1 MQQVYIIIENGVSYP
16 NAYFSYNLAV
26 NAVKLKYT
34 DWDENSI
41 NEIDVPENK
50 SDGITEL
57 YIEKGI
63 YITIYKLPII
73 FC

>member
-1 MQQVYIIIENGVSYP
+1 MEQIYIVIENGVAYP

-26 NAVKLKYT
+26 TAVKLKYD

-41 NEIDVPENK
+41 NEIEVPENN
-50 SDGITEL
+50 SSGITEL
-57 YIEKGI
+57 YIEKEI
-63 YITIYKLPII
+63 YITIYKLPIL

>member
-1 MQQVYIIIENGVSYP
+1 MEQIYIVVENGVSYP

-26 NAVKLKYT
+26 SAVKLKHN
-34 DWDENSI
+34 DWDENHL
-41 NEIDVPENK
+41 NEIDIPENNN
-50 SDGITEL
+50 SNITEL

-63 YITIYKLPII
+63 YINIYKLHIL

>member
-1 MQQVYIIIENGVSYP
+1 MEHVYIIIENGVSYL

-26 NAVKLKYT
+26 NAVKLKYD
-34 DWDENSI
+34 DWNSNPI
-41 NEIDVPENK
+41 NEIEVPENK
-50 SDGITEL
+50 SSNITEL

-63 YITIYKLPII
+63 YITIYKLPIL

>member
-1 MQQVYIIIENGVSYP
+1 MEQIYIIVENGVSYKT
-16 NAYFSYNLAV
+16 AYFSYNLAV
-26 NAVKLKYT
+26 NAVKLKYD
-34 DWDENSI
+34 DWDKNPI